1 VIRILIADDHVMFQE
16 GIKQILL
23 KEPDMQVMA
32 QARDGREAL
41 AIAREMELDVVLLDI
56 SMPGLGG
63 LDILRDLVLECP
75 KLKVLVLTMHPEEQY
90 AVRVLKAGAAGYL
103 TKESA
108 ADELVAAIR
117 VVARNGTY
125 ASPAIKHV
133 LAAAR
138 RSEWD
143 TLPHHLLS
151 DREFLVLRMLAEGKR
166 ICDIAGE
173 LCLSEKTITTYRTRV
188 LEKMH
193 LRTNVEITRY
203 ALLHRLIE

>member
-1 VIRILIADDHVMFQE
+1 VIRLLIADDHLMFQE

-32 QARDGREAL
+32 QASDGRRAL
-41 AIAREMELDVVLLDI
+41 TIAREMELDVVLLDI

-75 KLKVLVLTMHPEEQY
+75 KLKVLVLSMHPEEQY

-108 ADELVAAIR
+108 AEELVAAIR
-117 VVARNGTY
+117 VVARGGTY
-125 ASPAIKHV
+125 ATPATTRT
-133 LAAAR
+133 LAASR

-151 DREFLVLRMLAEGKR
+151 DREFQVLRRLAEGKR
-166 ICDIAGE
+166 ICDIACE

>member
-1 VIRILIADDHVMFQE
+1 MIRILIADDHVMFQE
-16 GIKQILL
+16 GINQILQ
-23 KEPDMQVMA
+23 KEPDMQVIA
-32 QARDGREAL
+32 QARDGRRAL

-75 KLKVLVLTMHPEEQY
+75 RLRVLVLSMHPEEQY

-108 ADELVAAIR
+108 GEELVSAIR
-117 VVARNGTY
+117 VVARGGTY
-125 ASPAIKHV
+125 ASPAITHM
-133 LAAAR
+133 LAATR

-151 DREFLVLRMLAEGKR
+151 DREFQVMRMLAEGKR
-166 ICDIAGE
+166 ICDIAGA

-188 LEKMH
+188 LDKMN